1 MTTSLRQGDVLV
13 AGSDGLFDNV
23 DDTALAELITS
34 SLEEMSEVKE
44 GANGRATSKNKSH
57 NQRARAAQTMAQRLS
72 SLAFSK

>member
-34 SLEEMSEVKE
+34 SLEEVSDTKE
-44 GANGRATSKNKSH
+44 GVNGRGPGKNKSH
-57 NQRARAAQTMAQRLS
+57 NQRAGAAQTMAQRIS